1 MTEQNTETELATEET
16 ETESGDKKLPPADP
30 DQVGQFDPPDEPDSG
45 VANASPAENS
55 APESEGEPDTFP
67 REYVEKLRQENG
79 KYRQRAQQ
87 ADDLAQR
94 LHTELVRASG
104 KLADPTDLPYDENH
118 LASADNMAAAIDDLL
133 ARKPHLAARK
143 PVGDIGQ
150 GATPSAQPVSLLG
163 LLKG

>member
-1 MTEQNTETELATEET
+1 MTEQNTETELVIEET
-16 ETESGDKKLPPADP
+16 ETESGAENSSPAEPEAPVTNVTPADSESETS
-30 DQVGQFDPPDEPDSG
+30 DEPD
-45 VANASPAENS
+45 V
-55 APESEGEPDTFP
+55 FP

-87 ADDLAQR
+87 ADALAQR

-104 KLADPTDLPYDENH
+104 KLADPTDLPYDEDH
-118 LASADNMAAAIDDLL
+118 LAAADNMAAAIDDLL